1 METKENCAMSGAFL
15 SYSAADRITW
25 PPMWE
30 GEHVGPRQ
38 AEGLSMLTLRAH
50 SEARAAVWAL
60 GLQSFHLPAPAPP
73 SLAWRSFGRPLSVKG
88 RSYEKEG

>member
-1 METKENCAMSGAFL
+1 MQRFCTNSREFPRNTTKSESMETKENCAMSGAFL
-15 SYSAADRITW
+15 SHSAADRITW

-50 SEARAAVWAL
+50 PET
-60 GLQSFHLPAPAPP
+60 
-73 SLAWRSFGRPLSVKG
+73 
-88 RSYEKEG
+88 